1 MKFTDLELSSELLE
15 GIDAMG
21 YDEATPIQE
30 KAIPCILK
38 GKDLIA
44 SAQTGT
50 GKTAAFL
57 LPLVEKIIRMP
68 QNESIKAL
76 IIVPTRELAVQI
88 QQNMEGMSYFTSVSS
103 VAIYGGRGG
112 TSYTSEKQALSAG
125 VDIVIGTP
133 GRIISHSNMPYVDWS
148 TLQFLVL
155 DEADRM
161 LDMGFNDDIMRI
173 ISNLP
178 TKRQNLL
185 FSATM
190 PTKMRQ
196 LARKLLHQP
205 EEINIAVSKPA
216 EKIKQSAYVVY
227 DNQKIPLA
235 KHLLQKHDFQSV
247 LVFCS
252 TKISVKDLTKELKK
266 AKLSVEEI
274 HSDLDQSKREEVL
287 SLYKQRKIK
296 ILIATDILSRGI
308 DIEDIEMVVNF
319 DVPPDAEDYIHRI
332 GRTARAQSDGLAY
345 TFINQR
351 DQRRFLSIEELIEKV
366 IDKEKLPEDL
376 GEGPA
381 YDPKRSSGGN
391 FKGKRKPNYKGNKP
405 NNGNKP
411 KKFAPKN
418 KNTGGPAQSRT
429 AKPSNRPKP
438 SGEKKA

>member
-1 MKFTDLELSSELLE
+1 MKFTELNLSSELLE

-21 YDEATPIQE
+21 FDEATPIQE
-30 KAIPCILK
+30 KAIPTILE

-57 LPLVEKIIRMP
+57 LPIVEKIISLP
-68 QNESIKAL
+68 QSDSIKAL

-103 VAIYGGRGG
+103 VAIYGGRDG
-112 TSYTSEKQALSAG
+112 TSYSAEKQALEAG
-125 VDIVIGTP
+125 IDMVIGTP

-148 TLQFLVL
+148 TLKFLIL

-178 TKRQNLL
+178 KKRQNLL

-196 LARKLLHQP
+196 LARKLLNNP
-205 EEINIAVSKPA
+205 AEINIAVSKPA
-216 EKIKQSAYVVY
+216 EKIVQKAYVVY

-235 KHLLQKHDFQSV
+235 KHLLEKYNFQSV

-252 TKISVKDLTKELKK
+252 TKSSVKDLSKELKK
-266 AKLSVEEI
+266 AKLSVAEI
-274 HSDLDQSKREEVL
+274 HSDLDQTRREEVL

-296 ILIATDILSRGI
+296 ILVATDILSRGI
-308 DIEDIEMVVNF
+308 DIEDIEMVINF
-319 DVPPDAEDYIHRI
+319 DVPPDAEDYVHRI
-332 GRTARAQSDGLAY
+332 GRTARAESDGLAY

-351 DQRRFLSIEELIEKV
+351 DQRRFLSIEELIEKA
-366 IDKEKLPEDL
+366 IDKEQLPEEFGDAP
-376 GEGPA
+376 E
-381 YDPKRSSGGN
+381 YNPKKSRGN
-391 FKGKRKPNYKGNKP
+391 FKNKKHYNKGNK
-405 NNGNKP
+405 KKKSYP
-411 KKFAPKN
+411 KK
-418 KNTGGPAQSRT
+418 
-429 AKPSNRPKP
+429 
-438 SGEKKA
+438 GEHKKK